1 MTIANRMTA
10 TDFFSYVAAA
20 LQGIPPHPTDFSVL
34 ARIAQLGNIPGQP
47 FDAARFTDTELSEI
61 QEGATAALEEMV
73 AAIPTI
79 GTEANGWTNFSNTG
93 VYGNSYLAGPASPS
107 LGSAPPARRRDLP
120 APRPRCRRRPVV
132 GDQNYILH
140 STPTPCRPLRR
151 SGPSRCRTRRDSRQR
166 MSSTGSRPATGTR
179 CTTTT
184 TDPWT
189 STSSTA
195 TPARTRKPTGCP
207 HRWVHSAS
215 TCVCTHPHPRR
226 STAAGAY
233 PWCTRPDARGRPAGR
248 AALDTPAG
256 RPNWVVTNTF
266 PAAQPTSTW
275 INQMCLVCL
284 STRCRRSSTVGY
296 GMRMARTPWPHDRI
310 MVGAP

>member
-107 LGSAPPARRRDLP
+107 PGSAPPARRRDLP
-120 APRPRCRRRPVV
+120 APRPRCRRRP
-132 GDQNYILH
+132 
-140 STPTPCRPLRR
+140 RR
-151 SGPSRCRTRRDSRQR
+151 R
-166 MSSTGSRPATGTR
+166 
-179 CTTTT
+179 
-184 TDPWT
+184 
-189 STSSTA
+189 
-195 TPARTRKPTGCP
+195 
-207 HRWVHSAS
+207 
-215 TCVCTHPHPRR
+215 
-226 STAAGAY
+226 
-233 PWCTRPDARGRPAGR
+233 
-248 AALDTPAG
+248 
-256 RPNWVVTNTF
+256 
-266 PAAQPTSTW
+266 
-275 INQMCLVCL
+275 
-284 STRCRRSSTVGY
+284 
-296 GMRMARTPWPHDRI
+296 
-310 MVGAP
+310 